1 MPRVG
6 SHPAFAGIRRVP
18 PSVNEPNPGY
28 LPGSPER
35 AALKTSLTAM
45 AGAHADVPL
54 FIGGREVRTG
64 RTKPVVAPHGIMAIH
79 TCRRSSVGKT
89 MTSVA
94 LVAVFVAALPVTASA
109 QVTAQVAPDI
119 APPWD
124 EGIQPINQN
133 NYWNAVACGKLGG
146 NNPPCVFYDT
156 GLCKNDDFILALHT
170 PYKQVAYEVWGTV
183 RQGKEPPTPSYSAAQ
198 RARVTIGVT
207 PAKGSKNVIVA
218 VVVKRGGKA
227 VTPES
232 RALDAPGGSFTFDFP
247 AFAPTSDITIELV
260 GKTRTVSCSVP
271 KNILARFR

>member
-1 MPRVG
+1 M
-6 SHPAFAGIRRVP
+6 
-18 PSVNEPNPGY
+18 
-28 LPGSPER
+28 
-35 AALKTSLTAM
+35 
-45 AGAHADVPL
+45 
-54 FIGGREVRTG
+54 
-64 RTKPVVAPHGIMAIH
+64 
-79 TCRRSSVGKT
+79 GKT
-89 MTSVA
+89 MTATA
-94 LVAVFVAALPVTASA
+94 LIAVFVAALPVAASA
-109 QVTAQVAPDI
+109 QVMGQVAADI

-146 NNPPCVFYDT
+146 DNPPCVFYDT

-207 PAKGSKNVIVA
+207 PAKGSKSVIIA
-218 VVVKRGGKA
+218 VVVKRDGKA

-260 GKTRTVSCSVP
+260 GKTRTVSCSVK